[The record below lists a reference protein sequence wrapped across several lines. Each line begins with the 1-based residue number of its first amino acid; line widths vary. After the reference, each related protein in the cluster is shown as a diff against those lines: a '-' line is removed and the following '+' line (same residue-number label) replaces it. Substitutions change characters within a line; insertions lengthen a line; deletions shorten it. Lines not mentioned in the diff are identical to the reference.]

1 MLQRVKWEK
10 YVEVDLI
17 VHAVIILRQTQK
29 KKASDLGAAVLVW
42 TEEYML

>member
-1 MLQRVKWEK
+1 VFQRVKWEK

-17 VHAVIILRQTQK
+17 VHAIILRQTQQ